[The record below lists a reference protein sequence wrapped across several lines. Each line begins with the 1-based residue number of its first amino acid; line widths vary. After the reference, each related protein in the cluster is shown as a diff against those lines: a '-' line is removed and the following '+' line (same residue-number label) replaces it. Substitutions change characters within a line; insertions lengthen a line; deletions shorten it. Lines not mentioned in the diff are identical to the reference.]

1 MLTLSSTTKVFVC
14 SQAIDMRASFDGLSN
29 LVINHFGVS
38 PLCGHFFAFFSR
50 RRNCMKIL
58 FWDIDGFVLY
68 YKRLEGGTF
77 SWVDRFQIDSTK
89 EISRADF
96 ALILAG
102 INPLEVKHPKRYKRS
117 LELIPAN

>member
-1 MLTLSSTTKVFVC
+1 
-14 SQAIDMRASFDGLSN
+14 
-29 LVINHFGVS
+29 
-38 PLCGHFFAFFSR
+38 
-50 RRNCMKIL
+50 MKIL

-77 SWVDRFQIDSTK
+77 SWVDKFQIDSTK

-102 INPLEVKHPKRYKRS
+102 INPLCCQRLKSAANEVAKFFASNTKEGCIFRQPS
-117 LELIPAN
+117 FVFDEIVS